1 MTGLAGLS
9 VGILV
14 LVWSI
19 GLSKGRSDPF
29 LGIEIIWLGSISF
42 AILEMLVGTIYLQRD
57 GWIFL
62 SDKVWGRA
70 PQQRLGEQDP
80 KLAKLITWGKRQL
93 IPSWSFSDEKPSN
106 GTLVDLNS
114 RVMVKVLVTDI
125 PNAMIIL
132 AIHGSGVTSMLVDRK
147 EELHEFVRKVGMC
160 NVPPYV
166 LAQTVRSGTICV
178 GIPSDKKK

>member
-1 MTGLAGLS
+1 
-9 VGILV
+9 
-14 LVWSI
+14 
-19 GLSKGRSDPF
+19 
-29 LGIEIIWLGSISF
+29 
-42 AILEMLVGTIYLQRD
+42 MLVGTIYLERD

-62 SDKVWGRA
+62 SDKVWGHA

-93 IPSWSFSDEKPSN
+93 IPSWSLSDGKESN

-114 RVMVKVLVTDI
+114 RVMVKVAVTGK

-147 EELHEFVRKVGMC
+147 EELHELVRKVGMC

-178 GIPSDKKK
+178 GISSENKK